1 MRGVASR
8 TRAGEERL
16 RRAMDGPRLLREAL
30 GLGPEYAQYFD
41 ELHDECMATACA
53 TDREFAQRLEA
64 AGYRDATARVAADA
78 RAREARLD
86 ALWTQAASKTA
97 SSTSATPAALAP
109 AKTSPSRA

>member
-8 TRAGEERL
+8 TRASEERL

-30 GLGPEYAQYFD
+30 GLGPEYTQYFN

-53 TDREFAQRLEA
+53 TDWEFAQRLEA

-86 ALWTQAASKTA
+86 ALWTQAAS
-97 SSTSATPAALAP
+97 
-109 AKTSPSRA
+109 R